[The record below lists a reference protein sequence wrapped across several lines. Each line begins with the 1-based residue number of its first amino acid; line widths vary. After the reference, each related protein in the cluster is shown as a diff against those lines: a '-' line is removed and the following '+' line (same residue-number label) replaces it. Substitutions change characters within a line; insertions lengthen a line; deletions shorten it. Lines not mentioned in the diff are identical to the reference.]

1 MWQDFAFAA
10 GGFVFTACLVPILR
24 NPRAGVPRSS
34 SVVTS
39 AFLALYTV
47 AYASLGMHAAAVMEG
62 VMTLAWAAIAVWR
75 PVRSRVSETA
85 LGEVAVDM
93 AITEAEYELVQRYRE
108 AMGRSSLTVVQDG
121 CGTCPSAQK

>member
-10 GGFVFTACLVPILR
+10 GGFVFTACLVPILLD
-24 NPRAGVPRSS
+24 PRAGVPRRS
-34 SVVTS
+34 SVVTA
-39 AFLALYTV
+39 AFLALYSV
-47 AYASLGMHAAAVMEG
+47 AYASLGMHAAAVMEA
-62 VMTLAWAAIAVWR
+62 VMTVAWAAIAVWR

-108 AMGRSSLTVVQDG
+108 ALGRGTLPVVQGG
-121 CGTCPSAQK
+121 CGSCPSAQM